1 MSSTLALSMSLPS
14 SRNSSHY
21 IGEICMGFSPGPAN
35 LWSRP
40 HPTHLI
46 HVVVALTKLASVL
59 YDDLEMGEPLPD
71 LQNLV
76 QLLLVLHHTHI
87 GLTVVKDVL
96 AGLGGV
102 CWVDANT
109 ESPGVGWGV

>member
-1 MSSTLALSMSLPS
+1 MVKYIWGSPLVLPTS
-14 SRNSSHY
+14 
-21 IGEICMGFSPGPAN
+21 GPA
-35 LWSRP
+35 
-40 HPTHLI
+40 PTHLI
-46 HVVVALTKLASVL
+46 HVVVALTKLAGVL

-76 QLLLVLHHTHI
+76 QLLLVLHNTHI

-102 CWVDANT
+102 CWVDTNT
-109 ESPGVGWGV
+109 ESPGVGWGGE

>member
-1 MSSTLALSMSLPS
+1 MYFP
-14 SRNSSHY
+14 Y
-21 IGEICMGFSPGPAN
+21 VYGFPYGPVN

-76 QLLLVLHHTHI
+76 QLLLVLHNTHI
-87 GLTVVKDVL
+87 GLTVVKDEPTS
-96 AGLGGV
+96 LGGV